1 MTRGSLINARVYLI
15 RSSIAAV
22 VLIIALYA
30 LFEFRHLITGPVIA
44 IEYPLSGAL
53 VTEPLIELRGH
64 TKNVAHLKL
73 NDRQIYVDSE
83 GNLREPLLL
92 SAGENIIRLEAKDR
106 FGNSVEQ
113 ILEVLVRTEENP
125 HPTALKYTNSPL

>member
-1 MTRGSLINARVYLI
+1 MTRGSLTNARAYLI
-15 RSSIAAV
+15 RGLITGS

-30 LFEFRHLITGPVIA
+30 LFEFRHLIAGPVIA

-53 VTEPLIELRGH
+53 VTEPLIELRGQ

-83 GNLREPLLL
+83 GTLKEPLLL
-92 SAGENIIRLEAKDR
+92 SPGENIIRLEAKDR

-113 ILEVLVRTEENP
+113 ILEVLVRIEESP